1 MRPDPK
7 GTFPKR
13 DTDRPRLTPPLPVP
27 IAEPEPA
34 PEPEPEPEAAPAPVP
49 DVVAPPAKGAGKPV
63 RQYLDD
69 TVVPVLRKGL
79 RELVK
84 QRPED
89 PFEFLADFIK
99 SNKPKASD

>member
-1 MRPDPK
+1 M
-7 GTFPKR
+7 
-13 DTDRPRLTPPLPVP
+13 
-27 IAEPEPA
+27 
-34 PEPEPEPEAAPAPVP
+34 
-49 DVVAPPAKGAGKPV
+49 

-89 PFEFLADFIK
+89 PFEFLAEFIK

>member
-1 MRPDPK
+1 MSRR
-7 GTFPKR
+7 KR
-13 DTDRPRLTPPLPVP
+13 VALGAGAGIGVWGVGRMLLQRR
-27 IAEPEPA
+27 AKA
-34 PEPEPEPEAAPAPVP
+34 NAAAEAATAPVP
-49 DVVAPPAKGAGKPV
+49 DANSSPSLAKGAGKPV

-89 PFEFLADFIK
+89 PFEFLAEFIK
-99 SNKPKASD
+99 SNKPKTSD